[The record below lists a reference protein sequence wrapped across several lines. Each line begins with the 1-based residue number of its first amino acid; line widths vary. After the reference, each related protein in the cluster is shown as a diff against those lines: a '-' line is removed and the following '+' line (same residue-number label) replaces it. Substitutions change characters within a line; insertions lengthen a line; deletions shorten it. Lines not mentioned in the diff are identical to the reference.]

1 MTPAAWLLIPA
12 LPIAAWAAWSD
23 LTRMT
28 IPNRAVLAL
37 ALAFAA
43 LAPLVVPPPEIGAR
57 ALQGAIVLGA
67 GVALYAAGLMGAGD
81 AKFAAA
87 MALFVAPADAGW
99 FLYLMSFVLVAAFA
113 LHRGLRAVPALR
125 AATPGWA
132 SWERREFPMGLAL
145 GPALAAYLALEAAA
159 PF

>member
-1 MTPAAWLLIPA
+1 MTPAALLLMPA
-12 LPIAAWAAWSD
+12 LPVGAWAAWSD

-43 LAPLVVPPPEIGAR
+43 LGPLVLPGPELGAR
-57 ALQGAIVLGA
+57 ALQAAIVLSA
-67 GVALYAAGLMGAGD
+67 GVALYAARAMGAGD

-87 MALFVAPADAGW
+87 MALYVAPGDAAW
-99 FLYLMSFVLVAAFA
+99 FLYFLSFALVAAFA
-113 LHRGLRAVPALR
+113 LHRGLRAVPLVR

-132 SWERREFPMGLAL
+132 SWGRREFPMGLAL
-145 GPALAAYLALEAAA
+145 GPALAAYLALEALGTA
-159 PF
+159 